1 MLFVGFMEH
10 SGVNP
15 SAAGGCKVE
24 DPLGPLTRSQVD
36 VTELCQRIP
45 EGNSRLAPSVPDSVK
60 STCYEKENSK
70 CDKYCCFKC
79 CINDDRNRKNN
90 SNNNGGCCCF
100 CCCCDGGGGGGGDSC
115 EGGCDD

>member
-1 MLFVGFMEH
+1 MEH

-45 EGNSRLAPSVPDSVK
+45 FGNSRLAPSVPDSVK
-60 STCYEKENSK
+60 STCD
-70 CDKYCCFKC
+70 DKNEYKIVRFTF
-79 CINDDRNRKNN
+79 IQYISLVKNEHKIE
-90 SNNNGGCCCF
+90 S
-100 CCCCDGGGGGGGDSC
+100 
-115 EGGCDD
+115 

>member
-1 MLFVGFMEH
+1 MEH

-60 STCYEKENSK
+60 STCDGLGSSGYQQLSL
-70 CDKYCCFKC
+70 
-79 CINDDRNRKNN
+79 KNMTTKLFELFI
-90 SNNNGGCCCF
+90 GG
-100 CCCCDGGGGGGGDSC
+100 
-115 EGGCDD
+115 

>member
-1 MLFVGFMEH
+1 MLDQKLCGFVGFMEH

-60 STCYEKENSK
+60 STCDEKNTVEIFMLK
-70 CDKYCCFKC
+70 
-79 CINDDRNRKNN
+79 
-90 SNNNGGCCCF
+90 
-100 CCCCDGGGGGGGDSC
+100 
-115 EGGCDD
+115 